1 MCVYTSTQHVY
12 IVGLVVCDGKG
23 ELGRVDS
30 RANLTLFFPPWRKW
44 EGATKRALAIKLI
57 PHSTAQH
64 STAAVH
70 RDEKEKEKRRVCDA
84 LKNE

>member
-1 MCVYTSTQHVY
+1 VYTQHVY
-12 IVGLVVCDGKG
+12 IVGLVVCDGKEEGRLAG
-23 ELGRVDS
+23 EPHSL
-30 RANLTLFFPPWRKW
+30 FPPWRKW

-70 RDEKEKEKRRVCDA
+70 RDEKEKKKS
-84 LKNE
+84 L